1 MVGDETVVAGAST
14 GVGQV
19 EAVIRRP
26 LGLPQPEP
34 VKKTLIERL
43 LRNQGMDAFPA
54 GPPAANPVS
63 RTPQG

>member
-26 LGLPQPEP
+26 PG
-34 VKKTLIERL
+34 
-43 LRNQGMDAFPA
+43 FPR
-54 GPPAANPVS
+54 PYP
-63 RTPQG
+63 